1 MFDSNYYYNENEFN
15 SFNIQFKQDYSS
27 VLQNEPISSTPS
39 RKYFIIYYYCLYF
52 ILKNFKLFR

>member
-39 RKYFIIYYYCLYF
+39 RKYFII
-52 ILKNFKLFR
+52 